1 MAEARERLVAAALRL
16 LADGGPD
23 AVQARK
29 VAAEVGASTMAVY
42 THFGNMG
49 RLVDA
54 IAAAGFGLLGDRL
67 AAVPRTEDPVADLAA
82 LGLAYRAH
90 AQENPDLYRVMFGV
104 TAIGGHR
111 PRTADPTAGGDPGGV
126 ALRAFTHLVDAVAA
140 VVDAGLVRRVDPA
153 QLAAQL
159 WSALHGFVLLEIAGF
174 HGDDGVERVLAPM
187 TVNLL
192 AGAGYDAAAGGGW
205 PGVSGPPASP

>member
-1 MAEARERLVAAALRL
+1 MASMAEPHVREKLVTAALDL
-16 LADGGPD
+16 LAHGGPD

-54 IAAAGFGLLGDRL
+54 IAAEGFRRLGARL
-67 AAVPRTEDPVADLAA
+67 DAVARTDDPMADLTN

-90 AQENPDLYRVMFGV
+90 AQDNPDLYRVMFGV
-104 TAIGGHR
+104 TSIGGHR
-111 PRTADPTAGGDPGGV
+111 PTPNDPTTAPDDPDDV
-126 ALRAFTHLVDAVAA
+126 ALGTFGALTDAVEA
-140 VVDAGLVRRVDPA
+140 VIAAGLIRPVAPA
-153 QLAAQL
+153 RMSAQL

-174 HGDDGVERVLAPM
+174 HGTDGVERVLAPM
-187 TVNLL
+187 MMNLL
-192 AGAGYDAAAGGGW
+192 AGAGYRAG
-205 PGVSGPPASP
+205 P